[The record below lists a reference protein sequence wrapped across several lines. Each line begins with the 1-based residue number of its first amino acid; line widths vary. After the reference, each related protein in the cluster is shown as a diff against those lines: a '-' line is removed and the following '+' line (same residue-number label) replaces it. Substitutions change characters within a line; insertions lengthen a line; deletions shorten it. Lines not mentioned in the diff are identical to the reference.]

1 MVARRLPQLDPDASG
16 VLRLPLGAWARVTA
30 LGGQQDEPLGRSQ
43 GGLLVQAGALL
54 APGLRRS
61 AAALYDSAGGL
72 ERLVVLQESRAERRT

>member
-1 MVARRLPQLDPDASG
+1 MELPCRSQLAPDASD

-30 LGGQQDEPLGRSQ
+30 LSGEQAGPPGEGQ

-61 AAALYDSAGGL
+61 AAVLYSGAGDL
-72 ERLVVLQESRAERRT
+72 ERLALLREARAENRR